1 MTCSISLFLI
11 YIVNMD
17 QTIYH
22 FDMAPAYTNNVR
34 GEKMIRIKTT
44 RAEKKGF
51 TVGLAAIADG
61 SKLPAIIIFNE
72 RRG

>member
-11 YIVNMD
+11 HIVNMD

-44 RAEKKGF
+44 RAEKKG
-51 TVGLAAIADG
+51 LIHSG
-61 SKLPAIIIFNE
+61 SGSNSRWVKTSSHNHLQ
-72 RRG
+72 